1 MRLRATMLVVML
13 AGLALTGLAAK
24 PIGTVTTAAGKVS
37 GVVVSG
43 TNTTLFK
50 GVPFAKPPV
59 GALRWNPP
67 QPVNSWTGTLACTAY
82 KPMCPQ
88 ILSTTDFYGPE
99 FYYEYR
105 NKLPAQS
112 EDCLY
117 LNVATPAS
125 SPNDKLPVY
134 VWFHGGASMHGYSYE
149 PEFNPEKLAAKGVIV
164 VSVAYRLGIFGYFTH
179 ADLAAES
186 NGKSSGNYG
195 LLDQIFSLEWVKKNI
210 AAFGGDPANVT
221 IGGQSAGSGNG
232 TLILGSPI
240 AKGLFK
246 RAILQSRYDPF
257 RSYSTYQKKLSDTL
271 AYLAG
276 KGLSGKSIAELRALP
291 ATTFVENGKTQKTEY
306 YNKGFGAGMD
316 GYAVPI
322 APSQALLAPH
332 ALDGI
337 DLLFGSNDG
346 EGNADAAQVDKT
358 TFLANA
364 KKTYGDLYDKYNF
377 EAIYP
382 AGNYMSA
389 QTSSLQLRSE
399 GTLMASIIAGELN
412 VAGKNNNRAY
422 VYYFTHW
429 TPGRNS
435 AKHWAWH
442 SSELWYT
449 FNSMRA
455 IPEQREW
462 TKLDYGLGETMS
474 SYWSNFIKTGDPNG
488 NGLPAWPRFTTSD
501 KRYQNIGDT
510 IISQSSLYGGTDLE
524 GREKMLREYL
534 VNRNGLSSIV
544 GRGQ

>member
-1 MRLRATMLVVML
+1 MRLRATMLVVIL

-50 GVPFAKPPV
+50 GIPFAKPPV
-59 GALRWNPP
+59 GALRWTPP
-67 QPVNSWTGTLACTAY
+67 QPVDSWTGTLACTAY

-99 FYYEYR
+99 FYYDYI

-210 AAFGGDPANVT
+210 AAFGGDPSNVT
-221 IGGQSAGSGNG
+221 IGGQSAGSGNV

-240 AKGLFK
+240 AKGLFN
-246 RAILQSRYDPF
+246 RAILESRYDPF

-306 YNKGFGAGMD
+306 YNKGFGSGMD
-316 GYAVPI
+316 EYAVPI

-422 VYYFTHW
+422 IYYFTHW

-435 AKHWAWH
+435 AKNWAWH

-462 TKLDYGLGETMS
+462 TKLDYSLGETMS

-544 GRGQ
+544 GGGQ